1 MDREPASRTG
11 GPDRSSV
18 RRIRVLLVDDHPLV
32 RDGIARLLREEPDI
46 VIVGEAPDGKV
57 ALDVIRET
65 NPEVVVMDVDMPVL
79 DGIAATQLICASAPH
94 VRVIGLS
101 MFEESI
107 EGEAI
112 RAAGAIAYLA
122 KSGPT
127 KALVDAI
134 RACVAQQ

>member
-1 MDREPASRTG
+1 MEREPASGTG
-11 GPDRSSV
+11 EPNRSSV

-46 VIVGEAPDGKV
+46 AIVGKAPDGKV
-57 ALDVIRET
+57 ALDIIRET
-65 NPEVVVMDVDMPVL
+65 NPDVVVMDVDMPVL
-79 DGIAATQLICASAPH
+79 DGIAATQLIRAAAPH
-94 VRVIGLS
+94 IRVIGLS

-112 RAAGAIAYLA
+112 RGAGAIAYLA

-127 KALVDAI
+127 RALVDAI
-134 RACVAQQ
+134 RACVVSQ